1 MALNLNA
8 TALAFKAL
16 HKPGNPLV
24 LANVYDTT
32 SALALAAHP
41 HCRALATA
49 SYAIAAAN
57 GLRDQDL
64 TLDNHLPL
72 LAQIAAIANK
82 AGKPFTVDLQDGYD
96 ERIEEAVRAVIALG
110 AVGINLED
118 SDHVTGEM
126 MGVETAVERVKRALQ
141 AAREEGVPDFVVN
154 ARSDAF
160 MMGGTLDEAVE
171 RGKQY
176 LEAGATT
183 AYVFPGPAKN
193 IDEKGVEMVVRELG
207 GMVNLA
213 VRVVGVGPEDLTS
226 KDLARFGVA
235 RISVGPQL
243 YLAAAHALKTA
254 AELTF
259 QGVV

>member
-1 MALNLNA
+1 MALNA
-8 TALAFKAL
+8 TALTFKGL

-32 SALALAAHP
+32 SAFALSAHAQ
-41 HCRALATA
+41 CRALATA

-64 TLDNHLPL
+64 TLDNYLPL
-72 LAQIAAIANK
+72 LTPIAAIAEK
-82 AGKPFTVDLQDGYD
+82 AGKPLTVDLQDGYG

-126 MGVETAVERVKRALQ
+126 MGVETAVERIKRALQ
-141 AAREEGVPDFVVN
+141 AAREERVPDFVIN

-160 MMGGTLDEAVE
+160 MMGAALEDAVQ

-183 AYVFPGPAKN
+183 VYVFPGPAKN
-193 IDEKGVEMVVRELG
+193 IDEKGVEMVVKELG

-213 VRVVGVGPEDLTS
+213 VRVVGVRPEDLTS
-226 KDLARFGVA
+226 KDLARLGVA

-243 YLAAAHALKTA
+243 YLAAAQALKAT